1 MKQHNRN
8 DFDVTVIADS
18 KNQFGDR
25 VTSLLVTLPRIVLA
39 ELNTHRMFSRN
50 SASSRAI
57 PFNKMVKTIEEHP
70 FVPIAWQ
77 KNHKGMQGTEYLSL
91 VEDIYPPGD
100 WLEGRD
106 KMIETAKKLH
116 ADGVTKQLCNRL
128 LEPFM
133 WQTVLIT
140 ASEWENFFNLR
151 CPQYNINGTKFRS
164 KKDAIKQY
172 PNDIKYD
179 SVLDWLQI
187 NESQAEIHI
196 QKAAE
201 MIWDRMNESEP
212 KKLEAEQ
219 WHVPFCDNINDDI
232 ILQKLA
238 KEEEIKHLDS
248 TFDIY
253 QFYAIK
259 IATARSARTSY
270 LNFEGKDDY
279 SKDIEL
285 HDNLLKYMHL
295 SPFEHCCVV
304 PTEKDYNLA
313 LKGKEKGWFDNFH
326 GFISYRYMLRSN

>member
-1 MKQHNRN
+1 MKQHNTN

-140 ASEWENFFNLR
+140 ASEWENFFNLC

-212 KKLEAEQ
+212 K
-219 WHVPFCDNINDDI
+219 
-232 ILQKLA
+232 
-238 KEEEIKHLDS
+238 
-248 TFDIY
+248 
-253 QFYAIK
+253 
-259 IATARSARTSY
+259 
-270 LNFEGKDDY
+270 
-279 SKDIEL
+279 
-285 HDNLLKYMHL
+285 
-295 SPFEHCCVV
+295 
-304 PTEKDYNLA
+304 TEP
-313 LKGKEKGWFDNFH
+313 W
-326 GFISYRYMLRSN
+326 IM